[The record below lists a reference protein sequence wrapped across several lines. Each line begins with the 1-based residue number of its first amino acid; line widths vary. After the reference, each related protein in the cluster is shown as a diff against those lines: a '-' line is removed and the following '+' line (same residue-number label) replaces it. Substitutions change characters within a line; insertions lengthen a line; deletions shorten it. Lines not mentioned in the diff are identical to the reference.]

1 MLNVSSGPRSGRTP
15 FLCEWMVDPSE
26 MTRANVSSAWRA
38 RSWTLASC
46 RQRAERDML
55 VMLLLLLLVDDS
67 DRKFCGFLNFSH
79 KEQGGFGSGR

>member
-1 MLNVSSGPRSGRTP
+1 MLNVSSGPSSGRTP

-46 RQRAERDML
+46 RQRAERDMML
-55 VMLLLLLLVDDS
+55 VMICCCVVVTGS
-67 DRKFCGFLNFSH
+67 CGGQNFADFWIFLT
-79 KEQGGFGSGR
+79 G